1 MRLTDKEMSYFYLII
16 CELLQHE
23 KLQEM
28 KNYIQHGRTSTFVH
42 CITVAYYSYLVT
54 RKLRIRMDYKSLIR
68 GALLHDFYLY
78 DWHIPEKS
86 HKLHGFVHPV
96 LALKNS
102 RKYFKLNR
110 IEENIIE
117 KHMWPLT
124 LTRIP
129 RFREALMVCMVD
141 KCCSLAETL
150 RMDLLPK
157 PVIGYIQLN
166 FMQD

>member
-78 DWHIPEKS
+78 D
-86 HKLHGFVHPV
+86 
-96 LALKNS
+96 
-102 RKYFKLNR
+102 
-110 IEENIIE
+110 
-117 KHMWPLT
+117 
-124 LTRIP
+124 
-129 RFREALMVCMVD
+129 
-141 KCCSLAETL
+141 
-150 RMDLLPK
+150 
-157 PVIGYIQLN
+157 
-166 FMQD
+166 